1 MRHTANNFWNP
12 RHCAL
17 VLLLCLSLIVSR
29 SIAPDSAFGAPESLR
44 SLSSFIQTLINKPQ
58 FRSANWGVKIIQLD
72 SGDEIFSYNAE
83 KLFLPASNRKL
94 FTTALALD
102 RLGSAFRYKTYLLKS
117 GDVSEQGYLRGDLIV
132 KASGDPSIGNA
143 VNPAQRPDSV
153 FRQWAAAL
161 KGKGIRYVRGN
172 IIIDCSAFDEEGVMG
187 PGWAWDYQPDNYA
200 PHVSAFA
207 YNQNEVA
214 IIAKPGAQG
223 EPCAIRKFPSLSLF
237 TIVND
242 TMTVAQNSG
251 YGLHITRE
259 YGTNNYHVE
268 GKMLTTSKEE
278 SQLLTVAV
286 PELVAGESLKAS
298 LQEQGITIRGSVKI
312 SYVPVATKSPT
323 ADETMSIYE
332 SPELSQLI
340 RHMNKNSDNFF
351 AEQIYKSIS
360 ASTAGK
366 GSYGAT
372 QNIEERFLSRI
383 GIDPRPL
390 SLADGS
396 GLSRLDLVSPDSVVQ
411 LMRYMH
417 GSKDAKAFFDS
428 LPVSGKDGTLRGRMG
443 DAGMAGRVIA
453 KTGTM
458 ARANCL
464 SGYVRTQ
471 SGETLV
477 FSIMANNFSCSNGE
491 VSFAQ
496 DKILEALAHL

>member
-214 IIAKPGAQG
+214 
-223 EPCAIRKFPSLSLF
+223 
-237 TIVND
+237 
-242 TMTVAQNSG
+242 NSG